1 MQSQEVLKLLH
12 SPAEIRPDAI
22 LFEPVGTALAQ
33 AAKIAVSKG
42 VGWVVLNRQVDYL
55 SELRRESSTPLF
67 CVSTNHDEVGRI
79 QGEQIVKLLP
89 RRGGVLY
96 IHGPSDH
103 KASLRR
109 AAAMEVAKSANV
121 EMRVLKGLW
130 TEESAFNAVR
140 SWLKLN
146 VVKDVAFGV
155 VAAQNDVMAL
165 GARRAFQK
173 LRRCGARSLV
183 ELAFHRLRRPAE
195 HRASLCSPWTA
206 RRHGRYPRQR
216 RPGHSGV
223 GYRAKVSNHQ
233 NASSP
238 AQVHSRR

>member
-89 RRGGVLY
+89 RRGGVLTSTDPPTTKPRCV
-96 IHGPSDH
+96 GRP
-103 KASLRR
+103 RWR
-109 AAAMEVAKSANV
+109 
-121 EMRVLKGLW
+121 W
-130 TEESAFNAVR
+130 R
-140 SWLKLN
+140 SPQTSKC
-146 VVKDVAFGV
+146 A
-155 VAAQNDVMAL
+155 
-165 GARRAFQK
+165 
-173 LRRCGARSLV
+173 C
-183 ELAFHRLRRPAE
+183 
-195 HRASLCSPWTA
+195 
-206 RRHGRYPRQR
+206 
-216 RPGHSGV
+216 
-223 GYRAKVSNHQ
+223 
-233 NASSP
+233 
-238 AQVHSRR
+238 